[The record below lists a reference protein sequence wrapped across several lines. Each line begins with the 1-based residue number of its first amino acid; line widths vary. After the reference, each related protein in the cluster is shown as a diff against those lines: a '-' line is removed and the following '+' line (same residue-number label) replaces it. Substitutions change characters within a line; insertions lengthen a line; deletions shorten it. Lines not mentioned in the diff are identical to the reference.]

1 MSPITRRLTVPAAL
15 LVALLAGPVLAG
27 CSAVNVNEM
36 VKDATG
42 GTVDVGGSTIPE
54 DFPAEVPLPEGE
66 ILNANAVGTGTGK
79 VWNVTVAVTGA
90 ATPDGIAESFGAA
103 GFRATSDIPGLG
115 SLGGNAG
122 FTNDVYGVAVV
133 VTDDAADSYTA
144 NFSVIAVPQ

>member
-54 DFPAEVPLPEGE
+54 DFPAEVPLP
-66 ILNANAVGTGTGK
+66 
-79 VWNVTVAVTGA
+79 
-90 ATPDGIAESFGAA
+90 
-103 GFRATSDIPGLG
+103 
-115 SLGGNAG
+115 
-122 FTNDVYGVAVV
+122 
-133 VTDDAADSYTA
+133 
-144 NFSVIAVPQ
+144 